1 MFWFSTRPEGNIL
14 ALSSRTLTFS
24 LLPLNTPNKNT
35 ASAPLV
41 VSHGIRYEGSASHA
55 CTGINSL
62 GDGYEM
68 HRPSLFFSLL
78 SSRQLP
84 GYKRSAVMHSKPSVS
99 HWWLPHS
106 PLGVLLVILS
116 LSKRGYWVNISLC
129 ISSWTL
135 IFGVFCLFCGLRCFL
150 SLCKALVVLIV
161 NLSPPCWVRKDTG
174 SL

>member
-1 MFWFSTRPEGNIL
+1 MFWLSTRPEGNIL

-55 CTGINSL
+55 CTVINSL

-68 HRPSLFFSLL
+68 HRPSLFFSLP

-99 HWWLPHS
+99 LWWLPHS
-106 PLGVLLVILS
+106 PFGVLFVILS
-116 LSKRGYWVNISLC
+116 PLC
-129 ISSWTL
+129 S
-135 IFGVFCLFCGLRCFL
+135 
-150 SLCKALVVLIV
+150 
-161 NLSPPCWVRKDTG
+161 VREDIG
-174 SL
+174 SLYNCVSRIERWFSAYFAYFVV